1 MIYLNCAATSYTR
14 PECVIQAVTSALR
27 GMGSSGRGAS
37 KSELAS
43 ARIVFEARENMAQ
56 LLGFSHPERICFT
69 ANATEA
75 LNIAIMGLVRPGD
88 HVVATDWDHNS
99 MLRPLHRLEDEA
111 DVHID
116 YVRADKQ
123 GNLIMEDFERLVDEK
138 TKLVCVTH
146 QSNLTGNV
154 CDLARIAQIAHDK
167 GAYLLVDAAQS
178 AGAMDI
184 DMDKIGIDVL
194 CFTGHKAL
202 FAPQG
207 TGGIAVAPRVEIAS
221 SIEGGTGI
229 LSYERRQPAVYPEH
243 LEAGT
248 LNTHGLAGLSAS
260 TSWILDKGISAI
272 REHDKKLTDQFLDEI
287 SGLDRLIVYGDF
299 SSEHGPIVSLNI
311 DGMSSSALADKLSYD
326 FDIATRAGAHCAPRM
341 HRALGTQD
349 TGAVRLSWNWFTTS
363 DDIHSAAKALR
374 IITTHK

>member
-14 PECVIQAVTSALR
+14 PECVVQAVTSALN

-56 LLGFSHPERICFT
+56 LLGFSHPDRICFT

-75 LNIAIMGLVRPGD
+75 LNMAIMGLVRSGD

-99 MLRPLHRLEDEA
+99 MLRPLHRLVDQA
-111 DVHID
+111 NIKLD
-116 YVRADKQ
+116 YVRADSK
-123 GNLIMEDFERLVDEK
+123 GNLIMEDFENLVDEN
-138 TKLVCVTH
+138 TRLVCVTH
-146 QSNLTGNV
+146 QSNLTGNI
-154 CDLARIAQIAHDK
+154 CDLERIANIVHEK

-178 AGAMDI
+178 AGAMSIDI
-184 DMDKIGIDVL
+184 DKLGIDVV

-202 FAPQG
+202 LGPQG
-207 TGGIAVAPRVEIAS
+207 TGGIAVSPHVEVS
-221 SIEGGTGI
+221 SVIEGGTGV
-229 LSYERRQPAVYPEH
+229 LSFERRQPAVYPEH

-248 LNTHGLAGLSAS
+248 LNTHGLAGLGAS
-260 TSWILDKGISAI
+260 TSWILEKGIDVI
-272 REHDKKLTDQFLDEI
+272 REHDNALLNQFLTEI
-287 SGLDRLIVYGDF
+287 SDIDGIEIYGDH
-299 SSEHGPIVSLNI
+299 SSNHGPVVSLNLEN
-311 DGMSSSALADKLSYD
+311 MSSSSLSDILSYE

-349 TGAVRLSWNWFTTS
+349 TGAVRFSWNWFTTS
-363 DDIHSAAKALR
+363 EDVHHATSALR
-374 IITTHK
+374 SLSKR